1 MHPHPR
7 PSRHRLP
14 TASSSVSA
22 PTVTFA
28 LPGLARARSPAF
40 RHCTAPLPSRSLAPP
55 LRLFLLSHS
64 ASHRRL
70 LRRGPWRSG
79 RVCALLPTLARVIP
93 SLSRHTPT
101 AHPPSF
107 IFVFTFTFV
116 SLRDGLGASER
127 GESDGEGREG
137 RWGAGLERCGGQG
150 AGEGDGT
157 ERWGWDGAGWW
168 CRRGGWSKEW
178 RKECGEAAT
187 LGGEDDADGDADA
200 DVDGEEGR
208 SVTPTPATNLGSGA
222 ANPAARAGAGAGVHD
237 APP

>member
-40 RHCTAPLPSRSLAPP
+40 RHL
-55 LRLFLLSHS
+55 
-64 ASHRRL
+64 
-70 LRRGPWRSG
+70 
-79 RVCALLPTLARVIP
+79 CALLPTLARVIP

-157 ERWGWDGAGWW
+157 ERWGWDGAGWR